1 MNYKY
6 FNQVEPLMLLT
17 KEDRANNGDLKNY
30 EKDLLLKYFPT
41 IEPEL
46 TIKTSSKLFYN
57 HQFNFIKSKNHNLNY
72 FILSTNFIK
81 VIHLA
86 RVNWLIISVKIIQYA
101 TRIMAGAK

>member
-1 MNYKY
+1 
-6 FNQVEPLMLLT
+6 MLLT

-57 HQFNFIKSKNHNLNY
+57 HQCNFIKLKNT
-72 FILSTNFIK
+72 I
-81 VIHLA
+81 
-86 RVNWLIISVKIIQYA
+86 
-101 TRIMAGAK
+101 